1 VCQKAHQSLWYSTL
15 LRRQNEPTSEPHHIT
30 YW

>member
-15 LRRQNEPTSEPHHIT
+15 LRRQNKPTSEPHHIT